1 MDFHIRNHRPS
12 LACAAKLLFTLAAR
26 LMVLPYLHWDQLYAV
41 SSTGNRYQLFPEKPG
56 SAALGGFDYAE
67 VGEMMLLD

>member
-1 MDFHIRNHRPS
+1 M
-12 LACAAKLLFTLAAR
+12 CAG
-26 LMVLPYLHWDQLYAV
+26 HQLYAV
-41 SSTGNRYQLFPEKPG
+41 SSTGNRHQLFPEKPG